1 MTKTKKAVAKRFK
14 ITANG
19 KVKHQKSNRRHNL
32 GPKKSK
38 RRKRDL
44 RKSGYLQKGDAEKVL
59 RALGM
64 K

>member
-1 MTKTKKAVAKRFK
+1 MMKTKKAVAKRFK

-19 KVKHQKSNRRHNL
+19 RVKHQKSGRRHNL
-32 GPKKSK
+32 GPKKSN
-38 RRKRDL
+38 RRKRNL
-44 RKSGYLQKGDAEKVL
+44 RKPGYLEKGDAKKVL